1 MKKRM
6 LASAICGL
14 GLMASGAASATVIGG
29 VDFGPFG
36 FHIDTTTL
44 AETFVGA
51 NGDIARGYGV
61 VNTINGNSA
70 YAGTDKLFFI
80 FDNYVA
86 KDYDTTDPT
95 DNKVNFSGGVI
106 KIYKRADFNL
116 LLQPSEGVGGNLDLI
131 DDGILWATMTGH
143 AAQGTVNTLSANG
156 FFTGAT
162 LSLTGGGL
170 LDVDQTPGSGLLD
183 VQTRLNGNDIADGVA
198 PGFGFADVALTTS
211 ANNRVLNPNDNT
223 TGCRTGGAVAGQWC
237 LAGSADLRGTIIP
250 EPGVLALLGIGLLGV
265 VTSRR
270 KSKAA

>member
-61 VNTINGNSA
+61 VNTINGNNA

-80 FDNYVA
+80 FDSYVA
-86 KDYDTTDPT
+86 KDYTPTT
-95 DNKVNFSGGVI
+95 VNFSGGVI

-143 AAQGTVNTLSANG
+143 AQQGTVNTLSASG
-156 FFTGAT
+156 QFTGAS
-162 LSLTGGGL
+162 LSFTGAGL
-170 LDVDQTPGSGLLD
+170 LDVDQTPGTGLLD
-183 VQTRLNGNDIADGVA
+183 VQMRLNGNDIPDGVA

-211 ANNRVLNPNDNT
+211 ANNLVLNPFDNT